1 MYRYTTPTLPVT
13 ISDLDFSDVSVFR
26 IAIEQGNVEIL
37 KVIEADDPM
46 VDAQHKTI
54 YVPLT
59 QEETAAFKDGTVE
72 IQARIKFTN
81 NNVLATEKAT
91 LSMRDVLDE
100 VII

>member
-13 ISDLDFSDVSVFR
+13 ISGIDFNDVDKFR
-26 IAIEQGNVEIL
+26 ISIEQNNVELL
-37 KVIEADDPM
+37 KIVAANDPA

-59 QEETAAFKDGTVE
+59 QEETSGFGAGTVAV
-72 IQARIKFTN
+72 QARVVFTN
-81 NNVLATEKAT
+81 GSILATEKAT
-91 LSMRDVLDE
+91 LSVKDVLDE